1 MPSAARKRRAV
12 EEEDSS
18 DEETPANT
26 QRRRTQAESDDE
38 SDDEAD
44 EPGNDAMGL
53 DGGEG
58 HSQLVKKLVRFALA
72 CEYQRRTIKRA
83 DVMEKVIGNQP
94 RGAYK
99 RVWDS
104 AQKILRS
111 KFGMEMVQLTS
122 KEKVTIKEKRAA
134 QKTRG
139 NSKAPNTYIL
149 TTTLPSEYRRP
160 EIKPAS
166 NIESEEKEASYI
178 ALCTTIVSIIALSP
192 NDSVP
197 NHKLI
202 SYLERLNLE
211 VNTAFGKKDALLA
224 RMTKDGYIYKTIES
238 TVDDEQID
246 WRVGARGK
254 AEIGNNGIRGLV
266 REVYG
271 EEAPKDLDK
280 RLQRSLGMEVS
291 GPGDNGENSA
301 AEEEEQQAGTGPS
314 RNPSRAQSRR

>member
-1 MPSAARKRRAV
+1 MPSARRRRIV
-12 EEEDSS
+12 QEEDSS
-18 DEETPANT
+18 EEEEPGNT
-26 QRRRTQAESDDE
+26 QRRRTQAESNDE

-44 EPGNDAMGL
+44 EPRNDAMEL
-53 DGGEG
+53 DGDEG

-72 CEYQRRTIKRA
+72 CEYQRRTIKRTEI
-83 DVMEKVIGNQP
+83 MEKVIGNQP

-104 AQKILRS
+104 AQKVLRS

-122 KEKVTIKEKRAA
+122 KEKVTMKEKRAA
-134 QKTRG
+134 QKSKGT
-139 NSKAPNTYIL
+139 SKAPNTYIL
-149 TTTLPSEYRRP
+149 TTTLPSEYRKP

-166 NIESEEKEASYI
+166 NIESEDKEASYV

-246 WRVGARGK
+246 WRIGARGK
-254 AEIGNNGIRGLV
+254 AEIGNSGIEGLV

-271 EEAPKDLDK
+271 KEAPKDLDK
-280 RLQRSLGMEVS
+280 RLQRSLGTEVKIS
-291 GPGDNGENSA
+291 VDNSENSA
-301 AEEEEQQAGTGPS
+301 AEEEELGGTGPS
-314 RNPSRAQSRR
+314 QNLSRTQSRR